1 MNPTKMAEK
10 QRFLAKTA
18 SEHPDH
24 RFTNLYDLLHWDHW
38 MHISAERVLA
48 RPGSQTDGVDG
59 TTRDAFKKDYERQM
73 TMLIDQ
79 LKRRTYEPQPVR
91 RVHIPKPDGTKR
103 PLGIPVLRDR
113 IVQEALRAI
122 LDPIYE
128 SDFYPHSYGFR
139 KGRCTMDAIAVLMP
153 LFNSQAKHYYVIEGD
168 LQSYFDTVH
177 HRTLMKLLRRR
188 LKDRALLDLIW
199 KFLKSGVMEGG
210 LFARTESGV
219 PQGGVISPLLANVY
233 LNEFDQWAAAR
244 WDLTPYARQRRR
256 QAGFGNYKMVRY
268 ADDFVVVGNG
278 TRAEVKA
285 TKAAIQ
291 QFLEHQ
297 LHLTLSEEKT
307 VITHVNDGFDFLG
320 FHIQRIRN
328 GNRRVVHLQPTAKAK
343 ERVKR
348 KLKSLTSRNWTW
360 MDEYT
365 RLTSL
370 NAIVRGWAEYY
381 RYTSLLADVEDIT
394 RFTWFRYL
402 NWLLAKHKGSHK
414 GRLIR
419 EKTRQLHGRTRWHAE
434 VHEGRNTLEVYQW
447 LPTPTEL
454 ARQRYRLKGIAGF
467 PHPYL
472 SGDAE
477 ATGDHPQGATG
488 PDERIYTA
496 TIGAS
501 SSNRSEPLELAEQK
515 LRAKVRDGM
524 KCRQCGTRTDLAVHH
539 TKGLKSHAP
548 RHLVTL
554 CRTCHLATHRL
565 SQLQTV

>member
-24 RFTNLYDLLHWDHW
+24 RFTNLYDLLHWDNW

-48 RPGSQTDGVDG
+48 RPGSQTDGVDRQ
-59 TTRDAFKKDYERQM
+59 TRTAFKADYERQM
-73 TMLIDQ
+73 TTLIDQ
-79 LKRRTYEPQPVR
+79 LKRKTYEPQPVR
-91 RVHIPKPDGTKR
+91 RVYIPKHDGKKR
-103 PLGIPVLRDR
+103 PLGIPALRDR

-128 SDFYPHSYGFR
+128 SDFHPHSYGFR
-139 KGRCTMDAIAVLMP
+139 KGRRTMDAIAVLMP
-153 LFNSQAKHYYVIEGD
+153 LFNGRVKQYYVIEGD

-188 LKDRALLDLIW
+188 LKDRALLDLLW
-199 KFLKSGVMEGG
+199 KFLKSGVMEEG
-210 LFARTESGV
+210 LFGRTDSGV

-233 LNEFDQWAAAR
+233 LNELDWWAAAQ
-244 WDLTPYARQRRR
+244 WDLDHNARQRRR
-256 QAGFGNYKMVRY
+256 RAGLGNYKMVRY
-268 ADDFVVVGNG
+268 ADDFVVVSNG
-278 TRAEVKA
+278 PIAEVKA

-291 QFLEHQ
+291 QFLENK

-320 FHIQRIRN
+320 FHIQRRRN
-328 GNRRVVHLQPTAKAK
+328 GNRWVVHLRPTAKAK

-348 KLKSLTSRNWTW
+348 KLKDLTSRNWTW

-365 RLTSL
+365 RLTTL
-370 NAIVRGWAEYY
+370 NAIVRGWAAYY
-381 RYTSLLADVEDIT
+381 RHTSLVTDIEEIT
-394 RFTWFRYL
+394 NFVWFRYL
-402 NWLLAKHKGSHK
+402 YWLRKKHKGSPK
-414 GRLIR
+414 GQLVRSKSKR
-419 EKTRQLHGRTRWHAE
+419 LHGRIRWHAE
-434 VHEGRNTLEVYQW
+434 VHEGGNTLETYQW
-447 LPTPTEL
+447 LPTQQEL
-454 ARQRYRLKGIAGF
+454 DRQRYRMKGKAGF

-472 SGDAE
+472 SSHAE
-477 ATGDHPQGATG
+477 AVSDHPQGATG

-501 SSNRSEPLELAEQK
+501 SSNRREPLELAEQK

-524 KCRQCGTRTDLAVHH
+524 KCRKCGSRTDIHVHH
-539 TKGLKSHAP
+539 TKGMKSHA
-548 RHLVTL
+548 LSNLTTL
-554 CRTCHLATHRL
+554 CRACHIATHRS